1 MKTSRLPDSGG
12 YKPLRLPAKGE
23 DLEPGRQ
30 YALTP
35 ISRLV
40 IEEMYGLKGV
50 PTFVTCIHCRVA
62 ATRVTRIIENLE
74 TGHKT
79 ETVTIVEPQ
88 AATFSAF
95 LSLKNRLKFTLD
107 LERVRQAEAF
117 YADSPK
123 LTKYEQSDE
132 LNQGVKAGGTNVPKT
147 RKLPDLSV
155 LD

>member
-1 MKTSRLPDSGG
+1 MKTSRLPDASG
-12 YKPLRLPAKGE
+12 YKPLRLPARGE

-30 YALTP
+30 YALSP
-35 ISRLV
+35 VSRLV

-62 ATRVTRIIENLE
+62 PTKVTHIIENLE
-74 TGHKT
+74 TGHKH
-79 ETVTIVEPQ
+79 ETVTKVDAQE
-88 AATFSAF
+88 ACFSAF
-95 LSLKNRLKFTLD
+95 LTVRNRLRFTLD

-117 YADSPK
+117 YAESPK
-123 LTKYEQSDE
+123 LTRYEESDE
-132 LNQGVKAGGTNVPKT
+132 LRQGVKAGGTNVPRA